1 MLPRSQVA
9 RLGFTRFDD
18 VGTGAKW
25 ITKNAVMLS
34 VVWIEAAIPPSAQ
47 ARTGRIVLPSE
58 NLRAISG
65 VTLRAL
71 RFYQSKGLLAPR
83 RNGSARLFSYE
94 DRDRLVLILQGK
106 RLGFTLTEIREML
119 SARDRGYSKALPIG
133 RRKCVEQINMLE
145 RQRRDIDGALA
156 ELRQIYTEM
165 FVASDLSPASEA
177 SVSRKA

>member
-1 MLPRSQVA
+1 MDHVERDHTFGGMDRGGNTTERAGSH
-9 RLGFTRFDD
+9 
-18 VGTGAKW
+18 GADSLT
-25 ITKNAVMLS
+25 IGELS
-34 VVWIEAAIPPSAQ
+34 
-47 ARTGRIVLPSE
+47 RD
-58 NLRAISG
+58 SG

-119 SARDRGYSKALPIG
+119 SARDRGCSKALPIG

-145 RQRRDIDGALA
+145 RQRHDIDGALA

-165 FVASDLSPASEA
+165 FVARICRLRAKLQCRERPDSYRDFC
-177 SVSRKA
+177 VSCPLIQV